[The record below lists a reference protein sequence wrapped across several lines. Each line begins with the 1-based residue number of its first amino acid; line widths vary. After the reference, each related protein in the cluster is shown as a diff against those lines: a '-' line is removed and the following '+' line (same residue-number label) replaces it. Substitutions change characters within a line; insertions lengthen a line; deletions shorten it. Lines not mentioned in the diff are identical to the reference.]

1 MSIHQNEI
9 DSPEHNKTFRAL
21 LNQDEPTSGVNLAES
36 TTSNQRQISIT
47 SKHIASLST
56 CGLGLLAIWTNNK
69 LIKLGFSS
77 LLLYKAYKLYTIDE
91 SVKKFIDDM
100 L

>member
-1 MSIHQNEI
+1 MSIRQNEI
-9 DSPEHNKTFRAL
+9 DSPEHNKIFRAL
-21 LNQDEPTSGVNLAES
+21 LNNDENKAEEA
-36 TTSNQRQISIT
+36 TKINIT

-77 LLLYKAYKLYTIDE
+77 LLLYKAYKLYTIDGNI
-91 SVKKFIDDM
+91 KKFIDDM